1 MTCDQLNHYAYDL
14 VGKMKR
20 SLKKKNADI
29 FVLEDLDIAHLRW
42 RYDEAL
48 STINVYQLHE
58 LLVFIEKVKYQFL
71 LKNQRIPTYKDMR
84 EEFRQE
90 LHIVMES
97 V

>member
-1 MTCDQLNHYAYDL
+1 MTYDQLNHYAYDL

-20 SLKKKNADI
+20 SLKKKNKDI

-48 STINVYQLHE
+48 STINVYQLRE